1 MQETLRNASPT
12 QNLLSKTKT
21 PKHNGKT
28 LQPKTKQGDGCH
40 ALNLVFAIHFLE
52 INARITKTKTI
63 TTTKTTT
70 KTKTKTKTTTKT
82 KTITTTKTT
91 TKTKTKTKTTT
102 KKAMWVQL
110 VGNPKEQ
117 WVVAGA
123 SGKEQQTIGH

>member
-21 PKHNGKT
+21 RKHNGKT

-40 ALNLVFAIHFLE
+40 ALNLVFA
-52 INARITKTKTI
+52 
-63 TTTKTTT
+63 T

-123 SGKEQQTIGH
+123 SGKEQ

>member
-1 MQETLRNASPT
+1 MQETLRHASPT
-12 QNLLSKTKT
+12 QNLLSKAKT
-21 PKHNGKT
+21 RKHNGKT

-63 TTTKTTT
+63 TTTK
-70 KTKTKTKTTTKT
+70 
-82 KTITTTKTT
+82 
-91 TKTKTKTKTTT
+91 
-102 KKAMWVQL
+102 KAMWVQL